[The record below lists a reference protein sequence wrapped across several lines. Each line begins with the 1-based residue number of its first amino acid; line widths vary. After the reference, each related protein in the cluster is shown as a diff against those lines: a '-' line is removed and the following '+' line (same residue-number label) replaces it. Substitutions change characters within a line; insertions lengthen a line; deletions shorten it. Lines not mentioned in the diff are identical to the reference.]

1 MLRLAIAGVLCSNE
15 ALGHGS
21 RGFDEEYELGDSSGC
36 RDGFVG
42 IDNNWEC
49 MAAKDRVDRTTVDHQ
64 YLSTYLDGPVV
75 STLRGERMVG
85 LNQGTQAAKGCGYV
99 EANALKET
107 QRVVPGGSGEYF
119 LPNEAKTFIN
129 MDSTVKTLAD
139 SDIWLIPPKPYC
151 KRNGSALHQNEVL
164 FHGDVNIDHWV
175 KTSEE
180 FPGSYNIGFPS
191 TCKGLNW
198 RLNNIYEAFEPS
210 MVVTACGESDLNEG
224 ASVRKTYRRFKKF
237 VNFAEKHHASLIYM
251 GTKPYPQGNPDD
263 HAKYRKYD
271 LSIKR
276 LVRRRA
282 AEAWVGH
289 GHDLKTFAM
298 VDVHRNFVAAGNPRD
313 LYEHDGLHLSA
324 EGYKMWST
332 WTHKALDDTT
342 CLVWGSGLC
351 KRRRKMSP
359 LRRATAISPAEI
371 VV

>member
-1 MLRLAIAGVLCSNE
+1 MLRLAITGVLCCNE

-21 RGFDEEYELGDSSGC
+21 RGIDEEYQLGDTSGC
-36 RDGFVG
+36 NEGFVG
-42 IDNNWEC
+42 IYNNWEC

-64 YLSTYLDGPVV
+64 YLSTYLDGTN
-75 STLRGERMVG
+75 SAQLQGEPMTA
-85 LNQGTQAAKGCGYV
+85 LEQGTQAHQGCGYV
-99 EANALKET
+99 EADALKES
-107 QRVVPGGSGEYF
+107 QREVGSTGVF
-119 LPNEAKTFIN
+119 FAPNEAMTFIN
-129 MDSTVKTLAD
+129 TNAD
-139 SDIWLIPPKPYC
+139 SKTFADTDVWQIPPKPYC
-151 KRNGSALHQNEVL
+151 KKNGSALHQNEVL
-164 FHGDVNIDHWV
+164 FHGDVNIDRWV

-198 RLNNIYEAFEPS
+198 RLTNIYEAFEPS
-210 MVVTACGESDLNEG
+210 MVVTACGEKDLDEG

-237 VNFAEKHHASLIYM
+237 VNFAERHHASLIYM
-251 GTKPYPQGNPDD
+251 GTKPFPQGKVDD

-298 VDVHRNFVAAGNPRD
+298 IDVHNNFVAAGNPRG
-313 LYEHDGLHLSA
+313 LYAHDGLQLSA

-342 CLVWGSGLC
+342 CLVWGDGLC

-371 VV
+371 IV